1 MLLLRPSAK
10 KNNMGICLLDT
21 CIWEYWFNPND
32 KQHIH
37 VLEHVEQLR
46 DDDKLGISIITWGE
60 IFYGYKVN
68 LNDSSSKKNE
78 FLQFIKSKSPKTFY
92 IDIHT
97 AHMYGELRAKLFEKF
112 APKNNKKGLR
122 PEQLVDPITS
132 LVLGIQEN
140 DLWITAQAM
149 ARNLILVT
157 NDKLSRIKEVTGS
170 DLRIKNWAN

>member
-1 MLLLRPSAK
+1 
-10 KNNMGICLLDT
+10 
-21 CIWEYWFNPND
+21 
-32 KQHIH
+32 
-37 VLEHVEQLR
+37 
-46 DDDKLGISIITWGE
+46 
-60 IFYGYKVN
+60 
-68 LNDSSSKKNE
+68 
-78 FLQFIKSKSPKTFY
+78 
-92 IDIHT
+92 
-97 AHMYGELRAKLFEKF
+97 MYGELRAKLFEKF